1 MIHDSDNQT
10 RDSFVFWE
18 GLLRGYCLHA
28 SVITPCS
35 LVEGGGVEQCEK
47 RRGSRESLVSGVW
60 WWMVHAVWLR
70 AHMNKHIRL
79 RFVAQ
84 LGDAM
89 RWYKK
94 KRGGKWKKRW
104 FDYGYCAKEIGL
116 WLNCRWCFEGYSPEP
131 WIFFFPFP
139 NENTSS
145 DYTLLL
151 YFTLRFYFK
160 TFVLPLTENTVGAKC
175 M

>member
-79 RFVAQ
+79 RFAAHSKYKALIMQ
-84 LGDAM
+84 WDDI
-89 RWYKK
+89 KK
-94 KRGGKWKKRW
+94 KKVSGKKCDLIMFTAPRRLGYGWIADDVLKGTVLNRGYFFSFPKWKQIEHLKW
-104 FDYGYCAKEIGL
+104 LHLTPLLHAEI
-116 WLNCRWCFEGYSPEP
+116 F
-131 WIFFFPFP
+131 
-139 NENTSS
+139 
-145 DYTLLL
+145 
-151 YFTLRFYFK
+151 
-160 TFVLPLTENTVGAKC
+160 
-175 M
+175 

>member
-94 KRGGKWKKRW
+94 KKGGVSGKKGDLIMVTAPRRLGYGWIADDVLKGTVLNRGYFFSFPKWKHLK
-104 FDYGYCAKEIGL
+104 
-116 WLNCRWCFEGYSPEP
+116 WLHLTP
-131 WIFFFPFP
+131 
-139 NENTSS
+139 
-145 DYTLLL
+145 LL
-151 YFTLRFYFK
+151 YIEILF
-160 TFVLPLTENTVGAKC
+160 
-175 M
+175 